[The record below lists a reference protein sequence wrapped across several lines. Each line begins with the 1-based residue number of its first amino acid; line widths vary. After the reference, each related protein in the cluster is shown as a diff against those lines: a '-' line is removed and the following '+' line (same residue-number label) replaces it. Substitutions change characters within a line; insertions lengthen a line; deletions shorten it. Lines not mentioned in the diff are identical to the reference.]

1 MRLIRP
7 RRAADPDM
15 FLVRSVCH
23 ELRPPIATL
32 AALVHALEQDQPE
45 PRRGELARLAAEH
58 AAYAQ
63 AILGQAASAANGLT
77 ATAAARAVPL
87 ADLLPGVAA
96 TDVSGRLAVLA
107 SRAACEWPVHP
118 DHTRQILINLVGN
131 ATRWS
136 AGPVRLVARRRGRR
150 LRLAVLDPG
159 RPTPA
164 LVTALNRR
172 TPPLTDRG
180 LGLWV
185 VRQLV
190 TARGGTIRARALTP
204 AGLSVEVTLPRH
216 RR

>member
-7 RRAADPDM
+7 RRAPDPDM

-32 AALVHALEQDQPE
+32 TALVRALEQDQPE

-63 AILGQAASAANGLT
+63 AILGQAASAATGL
-77 ATAAARAVPL
+77 AAAPATAVPL
-87 ADLLPGVAA
+87 ADTLPGVAA
-96 TDVSGRLAVLA
+96 TAPSERLGLLV
-107 SRAACEWPVHP
+107 SRAAGQWPVHP
-118 DHTRQILINLVGN
+118 EHTRQILINLIGN
-131 ATRWS
+131 ATRHS
-136 AGPVRLVARRRGRR
+136 TGPVRLVARRWGRR
-150 LRLAVLDPG
+150 LRLAVIDPG
-159 RPTPA
+159 APTPA
-164 LVTALNRR
+164 LMSALNRR

-190 TARGGTIRARALTP
+190 AARGGTIRARAMSP
-204 AGLSVEVTLPRH
+204 AGLCVEVGLPRY

>member
-1 MRLIRP
+1 
-7 RRAADPDM
+7 M

-32 AALVHALEQDQPE
+32 TALVRALEQDQPE

-63 AILGQAASAANGLT
+63 AILGQAASAATGL
-77 ATAAARAVPL
+77 AAAPATAVPL
-87 ADLLPGVAA
+87 ADTLPGVAA
-96 TDVSGRLAVLA
+96 TAPSERLGLLV
-107 SRAACEWPVHP
+107 SRAAGQWPVHP
-118 DHTRQILINLVGN
+118 EHTRQILINLIGN
-131 ATRWS
+131 ATRHS
-136 AGPVRLVARRRGRR
+136 TGPVRLVARRWGRR
-150 LRLAVLDPG
+150 LRLAVIDPG
-159 RPTPA
+159 APTPA
-164 LVTALNRR
+164 LMSALNRR

-190 TARGGTIRARALTP
+190 AARGGTIRARAMSP
-204 AGLSVEVTLPRH
+204 AGLCVEVGLPRY